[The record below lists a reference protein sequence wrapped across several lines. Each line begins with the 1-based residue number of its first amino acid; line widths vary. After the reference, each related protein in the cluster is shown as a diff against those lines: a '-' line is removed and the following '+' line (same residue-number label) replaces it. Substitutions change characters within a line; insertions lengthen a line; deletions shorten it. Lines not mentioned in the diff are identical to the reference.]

1 MRYILISCEDR
12 RGTGIAPREYAV
24 VKNALIA
31 TTLVLCCTPLAGNP
45 RASETSLNEIR
56 AAFDAPPVD
65 CRPHTRWWWMGNALR
80 KEDIAWQLD
89 QMQAQGIGGV
99 EQITMDAVYQKGN
112 HDYLSPGYF
121 ELLRYAVD
129 QARDRG
135 MQVSVNFGGPGWIWG
150 GDWVPEDDRSQ
161 VLLASMLSVE
171 GPRTYAGPL
180 PEEATPNPND
190 LPRSTPVIAPE
201 DRLVK
206 VVAGRVEAGR
216 LRADSLVDITPLAR
230 GRDITWEAP
239 AGRWQLMAFWLTR
252 RDNANA
258 VNHLDEGAMNR
269 YCETLGAQYAAAIG
283 DHFGTTVD
291 SFFGDS
297 FEVPIYRNGLYW
309 ADGLF
314 ERFREDFGYDLVP
327 WLPALWWEVGEL
339 SPKVRYDVNHFLHQ
353 QGMRAFFAT
362 FTGWCRRH
370 NVRARIQPYGFVTD
384 ILEGAGAADLPEA
397 EITAG
402 EKDAVPWFDTRI
414 GPREYVTSG
423 AHLYGRPIVTA
434 EAFTY
439 LHWEPYRAT
448 LEELKIATDGYF
460 RVGVNKL
467 YNHGYIASPERD
479 IVPTRG
485 FFAAIRISHENI
497 WWPWYRHLA
506 GYTAR
511 CCALLRQGS
520 YTADVALYSP
530 LANQWTRS
538 VLNARK
544 WTREFDWGG
553 TGQLLMANGY
563 AFDLVNDD
571 VLQRR
576 FAAEGPEL
584 RLGAMTYRVLILPDV
599 AALPV
604 ETYRQIAHFVRQGG
618 AVIALE
624 RIPEASTGMHNHEQ
638 NDAEVRRISAEL
650 FGEPAGPDGAA
661 SKPCGT
667 GRTWRLELVMRRTD
681 PLDWRSAPLDPF
693 LKVLRQAVPP
703 DLDIDLVRA
712 GLRTNDGLAFTHRR
726 APEADIYFVSN
737 LQSVPVDVRAGLRT
751 TDGEPWWWNPYS
763 GERRP
768 LLEYER
774 DGSYT
779 RLRLAMRPYESR
791 FLVFERV
798 PGAAE
803 RIHAAQSAFDDI
815 LSIDEAALTALA
827 AHNGPHACEIV
838 QDSARRTAAAVV
850 EGLPA
855 PFDLSGPWQVAFAG
869 LDAPAETQTWPA
881 LESWTDHPR
890 LRHFSGRAHYT
901 LTFELPPE
909 YLAEDLVLRLSLGS
923 VGSIAEIR
931 LNGRDAGAHWMRGQ
945 DFEIRHLVRPGQN
958 LLEIAVTNTLINRA
972 AGLDAFPEV
981 PPDLQ
986 PVFGNGLHES
996 TPAAEALR
1004 GFEPLPPSGLL
1015 GPVRITPLKR
1025 VRIGLNHAE

>member
-1 MRYILISCEDR
+1 MGGAGR
-12 RGTGIAPREYAV
+12 
-24 VKNALIA
+24 
-31 TTLVLCCTPLAGNP
+31 PLA
-45 RASETSLNEIR
+45 A
-56 AAFDAPPVD
+56 
-65 CRPHTRWWWMGNALR
+65 H
-80 KEDIAWQLD
+80 
-89 QMQAQGIGGV
+89 GV
-99 EQITMDAVYQKGN
+99 LAD
-112 HDYLSPGYF
+112 P
-121 ELLRYAVD
+121 
-129 QARDRG
+129 AR
-135 MQVSVNFGGPGWIWG
+135 QC
-150 GDWVPEDDRSQ
+150 Q
-161 VLLASMLSVE
+161 
-171 GPRTYAGPL
+171 
-180 PEEATPNPND
+180 
-190 LPRSTPVIAPE
+190 
-201 DRLVK
+201 
-206 VVAGRVEAGR
+206 
-216 LRADSLVDITPLAR
+216 
-230 GRDITWEAP
+230 
-239 AGRWQLMAFWLTR
+239 R
-252 RDNANA
+252 RQSSRRRR
-258 VNHLDEGAMNR
+258 HEP

-402 EKDAVPWFDTRI
+402 EKDAVPGFDTRI

-497 WWPWYRHLA
+497 WWPWYRHMA

-638 NDAEVRRISAEL
+638 NDADVRRISAEL

-751 TDGEPWWWNPYS
+751 ADGEPWWWNPYS

-798 PGAAE
+798 PGRE

-815 LSIDEAALTALA
+815 LSIDEAALTAPA
-827 AHNGPHACEIV
+827 AHNGPHACK
-838 QDSARRTAAAVV
+838 SSRTAPDGPPRLSLK
-850 EGLPA
+850 GLA
-855 PFDLSGPWQVAFAG
+855 PFDLSGPGRSRCRA
-869 LDAPAETQTWPA
+869 DAPPKPRRGPRSNRGLTTAPA
-881 LESWTDHPR
+881 PFQRPR
-890 LRHFSGRAHYT
+890 ALYPDVR
-901 LTFELPPE
+901 LPPE
-909 YLAEDLVLRLSLGS
+909 YLAEDLVLRPRS
-923 VGSIAEIR
+923 VPWVPSRKSVE
-931 LNGRDAGAHWMRGQ
+931 
-945 DFEIRHLVRPGQN
+945 RPGCRRRIDAWTGFRDPPPRPTRTKPPRDRGNQH
-958 LLEIAVTNTLINRA
+958 AHQPCRRA
-972 AGLDAFPEV
+972 RRV
-981 PPDLQ
+981 PKSRRTSSPCS
-986 PVFGNGLHES
+986 ETAS
-996 TPAAEALR
+996 TSPPGRGCPPRIRSPA
-1004 GFEPLPPSGLL
+1004 PSGLL
-1015 GPVRITPLKR
+1015 GRSASPR
-1025 VRIGLNHAE
+1025 